1 MGRPYTGKKCVSRI
15 KVPQKNGDIYVYE
28 RTTSYDRKLKKTVI
42 EGKKLI
48 GKILAGSD
56 EIVPTRAKKPSKK
69 KQSVNKNSASVVTNL
84 PGDAG
89 VANEAGHLNEEA
101 STAGASASPN
111 TPPSAAK
118 PPVVAAVRHRIGAV
132 EILKWAGA
140 ESGITEALKKNFD
153 IGDAQKINTI
163 AYYWLCTD
171 GQSLPRLEGWQVTH
185 PTPYAEGVSENI
197 CGRLF
202 VTLSQNEDGI
212 QGYFKEM
219 AKAIGDRP
227 ILALDTST
235 VDTYSQNQYEAR
247 FGFSKE
253 SDDLPSIKLLTFME
267 ITGHHPF
274 AFDQQPG
281 NIPDVISIK
290 QSITRVRC
298 LTEGKQKPLIVADS
312 GFCSEENLL
321 LFVRNSMPF
330 LTRIST
336 GTAWVREHL
345 DEIKGSILDIKNAC
359 PFDSATYGITVP
371 VKHTFNIVR
380 ERTRGEYKAGET
392 QPLTRTLY
400 LHFFYCDTKAVE
412 ERKAFNKELQELHEL
427 ANKKV
432 ELSASARRKVKKYF
446 HTNEK
451 GEVEYNNAAI
461 SEERLRFGY
470 FVLISNSEKDT
481 FTTLKYYRWR
491 ARIEDLFSVQKKSTD
506 GRRPRVWYP
515 DSLRGRQFVQF
526 VALGHYFFLQT
537 KIDALIETLGV
548 EEPGKTK
555 AEVAAELRLKSWL
568 EQRSLTQ
575 ILEWF
580 DAVSQTTVMTP
591 YGRRRITTE
600 STARDQLFLK
610 KLGVIK

>member
-1 MGRPYTGKKCVSRI
+1 M
-15 KVPQKNGDIYVYE
+15 
-28 RTTSYDRKLKKTVI
+28 
-42 EGKKLI
+42 
-48 GKILAGSD
+48 
-56 EIVPTRAKKPSKK
+56 
-69 KQSVNKNSASVVTNL
+69 
-84 PGDAG
+84 
-89 VANEAGHLNEEA
+89 
-101 STAGASASPN
+101 
-111 TPPSAAK
+111 
-118 PPVVAAVRHRIGAV
+118 
-132 EILKWAGA
+132 
-140 ESGITEALKKNFD
+140 
-153 IGDAQKINTI
+153 
-163 AYYWLCTD
+163 
-171 GQSLPRLEGWQVTH
+171 
-185 PTPYAEGVSENI
+185 
-197 CGRLF
+197 
-202 VTLSQNEDGI
+202 
-212 QGYFKEM
+212 
-219 AKAIGDRP
+219 
-227 ILALDTST
+227 
-235 VDTYSQNQYEAR
+235 
-247 FGFSKE
+247 
-253 SDDLPSIKLLTFME
+253 
-267 ITGHHPF
+267 
-274 AFDQQPG
+274 
-281 NIPDVISIK
+281 
-290 QSITRVRC
+290 
-298 LTEGKQKPLIVADS
+298 TEGKQKPLIVADS